1 MWATTPLEIQTVSS
15 MPKDQLMG
23 APVSACVRRAGG
35 NAAVSLPSEGL
46 RQLPLFSNLSPAECS
61 DILSAAN
68 EKQFLRRQT
77 IFIEGARCRE
87 VFLVLS
93 GCVKITQLGSSG
105 WEVIL
110 RLSGPGELVG
120 ALESYLG
127 SNNLVTAR
135 TTQPTT
141 ALVWEDTAFESV
153 SDRYPML
160 RRNITCLLGL
170 RLQELEER
178 FREIST
184 QKVAPRLSHQLIRLS
199 DQMRRHTKGF
209 LEISLSLEELEQL
222 TGTTLFTVSRLLS
235 QWEKL
240 GIVSTRREAVVV
252 RNLQALTE
260 MSESEL

>member
-1 MWATTPLEIQTVSS
+1 MIS
-15 MPKDQLMG
+15 MPQDQLNGDATFRSAVTRTERDAAINSRVDWLQRLPTFLNLTPAQCREIVG
-23 APVSACVRRAGG
+23 AAH
-35 NAAVSLPSEGL
+35 
-46 RQLPLFSNLSPAECS
+46 
-61 DILSAAN
+61 
-68 EKQFLRRQT
+68 EKEFLRRQS
-77 IFIEGARCRE
+77 IFIEGAPCRQ
-87 VFLVLS
+87 VLLVVS
-93 GCVKITQLGSSG
+93 GCVKTTQLGSTG
-105 WEVIL
+105 CEVIL

-141 ALVWEDTAFESV
+141 ALVWDATTFEAV
-153 SDRYPML
+153 SDRYPVL
-160 RRNITCLLGL
+160 RRNTARLLGL

-199 DQMRRHTKGF
+199 NQLRQHSKVA
-209 LEISLSLEELEQL
+209 LEISLSREELAQL

-235 QWEKL
+235 QWERL
-240 GIVSTRREAVVV
+240 GIVSTRREAVIV

-260 MSESEL
+260 LSEVE